1 MARNRDYDDDEDDDD
16 DRPRRRRRRDD
27 DDYDDDR
34 DVELS
39 SMDVTFNNNFVWLV
53 IITFCCCSP
62 VGIIY
67 GILGL
72 TQCNDP
78 SNKTK
83 AIILL
88 VLGLIGIALNIFSA
102 LTNNQGGP

>member
-1 MARNRDYDDDEDDDD
+1 MARERDDDDD
-16 DRPRRRRRRDD
+16 DRPSRRNRDD
-27 DDYDDDR
+27 DGG

-39 SMDVTFNNNFVWLV
+39 SMDVTYNNNFIWLL

-72 TQCNDP
+72 TQCKDP

-88 VLGLIGIALNIFSA
+88 VVGLIGIALNVVGA
-102 LTNNQGGP
+102 LNQPKQ

>member
-1 MARNRDYDDDEDDDD
+1 MAREREDYDDEDD
-16 DRPRRRRRRDD
+16 RPSRRRDRD
-27 DDYDDDR
+27 DDDDR

-39 SMDVTFNNNFVWLV
+39 SMDVTFNNNFVILLIV
-53 IITFCCCSP
+53 TFCCCAP

-72 TQCNDP
+72 TQCKDP

-88 VLGLIGIALNIFSA
+88 VVGSLGIVLNIIATVANSA
-102 LTNNQGGP
+102 NR